1 MRVPVKRDG
10 KMKWIVLEETLI
22 ASGEEITKFVKEEI
36 TSLRLAQ
43 NSGAEE
49 IVKEAQTRGMN
60 AYIQEER

>member
-22 ASGEEITKFVKEEI
+22 ASGEEIAKFVKEEI
-36 TSLRLAQ
+36 TSLAQ

-49 IVKEAQTRGMN
+49 IVKEAQKRGMN

>member
-36 TSLRLAQ
+36 TSLLLAQ
-43 NSGAEE
+43 NSGAE
-49 IVKEAQTRGMN
+49 
-60 AYIQEER
+60 